1 MHRVVITG
9 GSGLIGSYLST
20 LLAGD
25 GWQVVHLTR
34 GGNKNVRYKSFRWD
48 PESGYCD
55 TDAFREGDA
64 IIHLAGANIG
74 DGRWSEARKR
84 KIISSR
90 TLSGQLLHKMT
101 VGTGKIPSVFIT
113 ASGVNYYG
121 SENSDRIF
129 VESDPPARD
138 FLGETCRLWEAAADL
153 FIGAGVRVVKL
164 RTAVVLAR
172 SGSALNRITAPSR
185 AGLVVRFAPGEQYF
199 PWIHIADLC
208 SIYHKALTDTAMSG
222 PFNAVAPHH
231 VTHDQLM
238 SEVARQKRLPVFLP
252 HVPAWLLRVVLGEM
266 AVVLTT
272 GSRISPDHLSSA
284 GYRFRYPDISSAL
297 RACL

>member
-172 SGSALNRITAPSR
+172 SGSALNRITAPAR

-199 PWIHIADLC
+199 PWIQITDLC
-208 SIYHKALTDTAMSG
+208 SIYHKALTDTSMSG

-231 VTHDQLM
+231 ITYDQLM
-238 SEVARQKRLPVFLP
+238 GEVARQKQLPMFLP
-252 HVPAWLLRVVLGEM
+252 RVPAWLLHCVFGEM
-266 AVVLTT
+266 AVILTT
-272 GSRISPDHLSSA
+272 GSRISPDHLSST
-284 GYRFRYPDISSAL
+284 GFRFRYPDISSAL

>member
-20 LLAGD
+20 LLAAE
-25 GWQVVHLTR
+25 GWLVVHLTR
-34 GGNKNVRYKSFRWD
+34 GGKMNGRYQAYRWD

-55 TDAFREGDA
+55 PDAFREGDA
-64 IIHLAGANIG
+64 IIHLAAANIG
-74 DGRWSEARKR
+74 DGRWSESRKSE
-84 KIISSR
+84 IIRSR
-90 TLSGQLLHKMT
+90 TVSGQLLHRMT

-121 SENSDRIF
+121 SENSERIF
-129 VESDPPARD
+129 TEPDPPAGD
-138 FLGETCRLWEAAADL
+138 FLGETCRLWEATADL
-153 FIGAGVRVVKL
+153 FTGAGVRVVKL

-172 SGSALNRITAPSR
+172 SGSALNRMTAPAR
-185 AGLVVRFAPGEQYF
+185 AGLIVRFAPGDQYF

-208 SIYHKALTDTAMSG
+208 SIYHKALTDSTMSG
-222 PFNAVAPHH
+222 PFSAVAPHH
-231 VTHDQLM
+231 VTHDKVM
-238 SEVARQKRLPVFLP
+238 GEVARLKRLPVFLP
-252 HVPAWLLRVVLGEM
+252 RLPAWLLRVVLGEM
-266 AVVLTT
+266 AVILTT
-272 GSRISPDHLSSA
+272 GSRISSDHLSST